1 MYWLIIQ
8 NVVIDNGRKYSHT
21 FHMKSK
27 HSVQISMYTS
37 HGGQTP
43 SYKLTHAVCNR
54 IHVCIPHDIT
64 WEMSA
69 QHFHY
74 IHFQSIKKMSVYCT
88 ASTWSTSVVHWV
100 LVTGRPKLPQTQ
112 STSWHRSAQQRVGSY
127 WWIHSSLCSPHS
139 PNKDGEISNKYIWHV
154 NLWISFH
161 LESFLTAPCANAPT
175 TTAAGPSGTKVRGHT
190 ASPEEKEVH
199 MRGQPGGRWSDT
211 GFLIILRSFWGPSAA
226 LTLSLCNSWTKIE
239 EEKKECLGNQLR

>member
-1 MYWLIIQ
+1 M
-8 NVVIDNGRKYSHT
+8 
-21 FHMKSK
+21 
-27 HSVQISMYTS
+27 SM
-37 HGGQTP
+37 
-43 SYKLTHAVCNR
+43 
-54 IHVCIPHDIT
+54 
-64 WEMSA
+64 
-69 QHFHY
+69 
-74 IHFQSIKKMSVYCT
+74 YCT
-88 ASTWSTSVVHWV
+88 ASTWSTLVVHWV
-100 LVTGRPKLPQTQ
+100 LVTGCPKLPQRQ

-139 PNKDGEISNKYIWHV
+139 PNKDREISNKYIWHV
-154 NLWISFH
+154 KQWISFH

-175 TTAAGPSGTKVRGHT
+175 TTAAGPSGTKVRGQT

-239 EEKKECLGNQLR
+239 EKNQVSTTGSLVFIYRKYSTLEVYP